1 MASKVSKKQNALVV
15 FVSLA
20 AIVLSTVIIAYYTGS
35 LDKLLNFNQGPQ
47 YKNVTFTDAV
57 LTCRDYAKKQ
67 FSKKLST
74 LVVDNHS
81 SRYEDKQF
89 LYKIFL
95 ELDIKQEDSEPPVLF
110 YVNCFVKAGSGR
122 IAEFESF
129 EDSETGEARA
139 IDGTNMFGF
148 PLRK

>member
-1 MASKVSKKQNALVV
+1 MAGTLSKKQNTLMVFASFVVIVVSALIT
-15 FVSLA
+15 FYYSG
-20 AIVLSTVIIAYYTGS
+20 AI
-35 LDKLLNFNQGPQ
+35 DKILNRNQAGG
-47 YKNVTFTDAV
+47 YRNVTFTDAV
-57 LTCRDYAKKQ
+57 LTCRNYAKKH
-67 FSKKLST
+67 FAKKLRN

-81 SRYEDKQF
+81 SRYEDKLF

-95 ELDIKQEDSEPPVLF
+95 ELDIKLEKSEPPVLF

-122 IAEFESF
+122 IDEFESF
-129 EDSETGEARA
+129 ENSEDSDSRA